1 MPAAS
6 RTFRV
11 FVSSTFLDL
20 KSERDALQR
29 LTYPR
34 LADLCAR
41 HGAAFQAIDLRWGIS
56 EEASLDQRTMDVCL
70 SEVKRS
76 RTVSPRPNF
85 IILLGER
92 YGWRPPPPHI
102 PDDHFQAILRQLMP
116 AQRELLRD
124 WYRRDS

>member
-20 KSERDALQR
+20 KSERNILQR

-34 LADLCAR
+34 LVDLCAR
-41 HGAAFQAIDLRWGIS
+41 HGVTFQAIDLRWGIS
-56 EEASLDQRTMDVCL
+56 EEASLDQRTIDICL
-70 SEVKRS
+70 NEIKRC
-76 RTVSPRPNF
+76 RATSPRPNF

-92 YGWRPPPPHI
+92 YGWLPPPPHI
-102 PDDHFQAILRQLMP
+102 PDAHF
-116 AQRELLRD
+116 
-124 WYRRDS
+124 RRCFAR